1 MEKLKI
7 KTLGNDDVHVSPIH
21 SNFLVIKRKI
31 SYEKVL
37 SLIEEIREIL
47 YYNISYEIE
56 LEIEVVN

>member
-1 MEKLKI
+1 M
-7 KTLGNDDVHVSPIH
+7 HVSPIH